1 MGAIRPLFFYLYSFF
16 EKCLPTW
23 YNVGM
28 RMFTIFGCLFLL
40 LSGCGK
46 ISDIKTN
53 APEPEATGD
62 PIYDSQ
68 SEFKLLVPWD
78 WMVYDIKNVK
88 KKPAYTGQF

>member
-1 MGAIRPLFFYLYSFF
+1 MIFSLI
-16 EKCLPTW
+16 EKTPITW

-28 RMFTIFGCLFLL
+28 RMFIVIFSCLL
-40 LSGCGK
+40 LLAGCGK
-46 ISDIKTN
+46 ISDIKAN

-68 SEFKLLVPWD
+68 SEFRLLVPWD

-88 KKPAYTGQF
+88 KKPAYTGEF